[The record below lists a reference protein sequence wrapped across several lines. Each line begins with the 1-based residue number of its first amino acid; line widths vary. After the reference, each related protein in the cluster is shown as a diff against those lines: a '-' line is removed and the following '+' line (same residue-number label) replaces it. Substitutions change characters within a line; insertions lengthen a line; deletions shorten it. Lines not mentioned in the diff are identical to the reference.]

1 MAIGKRLQDEALERR
16 FRSTIIAIVCSVFFV
31 VLIVS
36 LYLLQIVDAEAN
48 IRLSKENSMRERIV
62 IPARGRILDR
72 NGLELAR
79 NRPSYSIGVLPY
91 RLRNRDAVIQSLC
104 KIHDAEGN
112 AVFDSA
118 SLESLFRRA
127 NFRRFDFTRIKEDAP
142 IEIASIIEERYLEL
156 PGIVVETESR
166 REYPFGAA
174 AFHVVGY
181 MGEIP
186 EKEFDT
192 LRQQDYY
199 WGDLT
204 GRAGLERTYE
214 TTMRGRTGREF
225 HEVNAFG
232 KSMGAVQHIQRVEP
246 VYGHDL
252 YLSLDIHMQL
262 VAQKAFPDTL
272 KGAVVAIDP
281 RNGDVLVMY
290 SNPSVDP
297 NIFSAATTIRG
308 RTWAAVAADRDLP
321 LNNRAIAG
329 VYPPGSTFK
338 PLSGLAGLQAGVINS
353 NTRMSSGCGGSYRLG
368 SRVARCHNPRG
379 HGSLNYMVANQ
390 VSCNVFFYQLGL
402 RLGDERINKYARM
415 FALGQITGVDLPGE
429 RMGYLSGEQ
438 AYNERFRPRGWRWT
452 QGLVMDLAIGQQQVL
467 TPLQLALMIGG
478 MGDGQHIYKPHVV
491 NEHRNKDGILVSQTI
506 PEVLSKLE
514 LTDYTRE
521 VTHEALAA
529 VIKSGG
535 TGTRAAVPGVPVG
548 GKTGSAQNPHG
559 DKTHA
564 VFIACAPVKDPVIAI
579 AVVVENAGGG
589 GAIAAP
595 VAGAVL
601 RHFFA
606 ETEEGKAVHA
616 KLNPDTPETRGRR
629 QQEARQ
635 AAATAAASQQA
646 EQRALAE
653 EAEGAEMLYQ
663 NRENRTGPG
672 NQDSRPTQEGD
683 N

>member
-1 MAIGKRLQDEALERR
+1 M
-16 FRSTIIAIVCSVFFV
+16 FFV
-31 VLIVS
+31 VLIGS
-36 LYLLQIVDAEAN
+36 LFFLQIVDAETN
-48 IRLSKENSMRERIV
+48 IRLSRENSMRERIV
-62 IPARGRILDR
+62 VPARGRIFDR

-79 NRPSYSIGVLPY
+79 NRPSYSIGVLPH
-91 RLRNRDAVIQSLC
+91 RLRNRDEVIRSLC
-104 KIHDAEGN
+104 KIRDAAGN
-112 AVFDSA
+112 QVFDSTV
-118 SLESLFRRA
+118 LEQQFRRA
-127 NFRRFDFTRIKEDAP
+127 SSRRFDFTRIKEDAP
-142 IEIASIIEERYLEL
+142 IEIASIIEERYMEL

-199 WGDLT
+199 WGDLM
-204 GRAGLERTYE
+204 GRAGLERSYE
-214 TTMRGRTGREF
+214 SVMRGRTGREF

-232 KSMGAVQHIQRVEP
+232 KSLGAVQHIQRIDP
-246 VYGHDL
+246 AYGNDL
-252 YLSLDIHMQL
+252 YLSLDVNMQV
-262 VAQKAFPDTL
+262 VAMKAFPDTL
-272 KGAVVAIDP
+272 KGAVVAVDP
-281 RNGDVLVMY
+281 RNGEVLVMF

-308 RTWAAVAADRDLP
+308 RTWAAVAADRNLP

-338 PLSGLAGLQAGVINS
+338 PLSGLAGLQAGNINS
-353 NTRMSSGCGGSYRLG
+353 NTRMAAGCGGSYRLG

-415 FALGQITGVDLPGE
+415 FALGQITGIDLPGE

-438 AYNERFRPRGWRWT
+438 AYNERFGSRGWRWT

-467 TPLQLALMIGG
+467 TPLQLALMVGG
-478 MGDGQHIYKPHVV
+478 MGNGYHIYKPHLV
-491 NEHRNKDGILVSQTI
+491 NEERNKDGILVSQNV
-506 PEVLSKLE
+506 PQVLSKLE

-521 VTHEALAA
+521 VTHDALAA
-529 VIKSGG
+529 VIKAGG
-535 TGTRAAVPGVPVG
+535 TGTRSAVPGIQVG

-564 VFIACAPVKDPVIAI
+564 VFIACAPVNDPVISI

-589 GAIAAP
+589 GAMAAP

-601 RHFFA
+601 RYFFA

-616 KLNPDTPETRGRR
+616 KLNPDTPETRTRR
-629 QQEARQ
+629 QNEARQ
-635 AAATAAASQQA
+635 AAAAAAA
-646 EQRALAE
+646 IQRAERE
-653 EAEGAEMLYQ
+653 EADGAEMLYQ
-663 NRENRTGPG
+663 TNRE
-672 NQDSRPTQEGD
+672 SRPASGSQSSQPAENEGGD
-683 N
+683 